1 MQQTKR
7 FMVGQDGQLIPMN
20 GQPQGLSVPQ
30 PQGGG
35 MSIPQQGGMYV
46 PQSSGLQIPQ
56 SYNVLQ
62 PGQVIEIVNS
72 HNQVCNTFAQVIAS
86 LPKDHGVRF
95 SSTVEIYEED

>member
-30 PQGGG
+30 SQGGG
-35 MSIPQQGGMYV
+35 MNIPQQGGMYI
-46 PQSSGLQIPQ
+46 PQPSGRQLPQ

-62 PGQVIEIVNS
+62 PGQVIEIVS
-72 HNQVCNTFAQVIAS
+72 LHQQATQAFAQVIAS